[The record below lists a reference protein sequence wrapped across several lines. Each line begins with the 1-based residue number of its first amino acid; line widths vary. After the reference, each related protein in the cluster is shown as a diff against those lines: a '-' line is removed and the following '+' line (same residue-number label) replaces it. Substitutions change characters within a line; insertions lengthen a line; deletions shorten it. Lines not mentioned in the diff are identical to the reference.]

1 MDWLLRDTTN
11 ELGEHQTL
19 FDSYIEHMAAL
30 RDKLQKH
37 CAKHNGRYKSM
48 CVAWV
53 VAAGWLFGRL
63 SHRGRS
69 ATPSHGIG
77 RRKRRLAVT
86 GAKRSAARQLGTRQ
100 ARCTRVYGR
109 ETRIA
114 PCTDERLPIPVL
126 RSLNRALAWKAI
138 AQTQVHLTSAVVQ
151 RAQQRLYDAG
161 PDAAQHDIH
170 AEKHAQRGLD
180 IAKHHLSKASTCVS
194 SSNAAVVRNRSHAAS
209 AYVGAACVQTA
220 TVQTVS

>member
-63 SHRGRS
+63 SHRCA
-69 ATPSHGIG
+69 ATGYSPS
-77 RRKRRLAVT
+77 T
-86 GAKRSAARQLGTRQ
+86 MYARVWTRDSH
-100 ARCTRVYGR
+100 C
-109 ETRIA
+109 
-114 PCTDERLPIPVL
+114 
-126 RSLNRALAWKAI
+126 AL
-138 AQTQVHLTSAVVQ
+138 H
-151 RAQQRLYDAG
+151 
-161 PDAAQHDIH
+161 
-170 AEKHAQRGLD
+170 
-180 IAKHHLSKASTCVS
+180 
-194 SSNAAVVRNRSHAAS
+194 
-209 AYVGAACVQTA
+209 
-220 TVQTVS
+220 